1 MDNLTDRLVSCF
13 RTVFPDLN
21 EEQIQSASKANLAQ
35 WDSVAAITLVNVM
48 EDEFGT
54 QLDLDEFAEL
64 DSFAAVRQS
73 LAARNLG

>member
-1 MDNLTDRLVSCF
+1 MDKLTDRLASCF
-13 RTVFPDLN
+13 RTVFPDLK
-21 EEQIQSASKANLAQ
+21 EEQIQSASQATLPQ

-54 QLDLDEFAEL
+54 QFDLDEFAAL
-64 DSFAAVRQS
+64 DSFAAVRQN